1 VTIDFETKDSGQHA
15 EYASGMRRDTQEGKP
30 RFALMVTK
38 LQPYEDQMLTR
49 YAKLLARGAEK
60 YDDRNWEEGNSE
72 EELERAKDS
81 LLRHTMQLIAGER
94 DEDHAAAVWFN
105 TQAIEYFR
113 WRIEQEAEGKGYEYE
128 SDIRHEALKR
138 AAAMRRKERIAK
150 AASDVASSAEL
161 DDDPD
166 TTGAAK
172 VQGAHGLFQFIQ
184 GPWPKP
190 QPRPADFEINLD
202 GVVSK
207 LADLYGPQAKW
218 LRRPEW
224 TAEQK
229 EQLAELLKKWGIDTK
244 VIGL

>member
-1 VTIDFETKDSGQHA
+1 MTIDFETKDSGQHA

-60 YDDRNWEEGNSE
+60 YDDRNWEEGNSD

-113 WRIEQEAEGKGYEYE
+113 WRLRQVDEDSEDCLYTYDELQERAEAMAVQRELDCRLIHGDVPKFNIGDAVTIPARTLYLQPHDLDGEIVSYSPVSKAGPHVNDVYVVRVR
-128 SDIRHEALKR
+128 SDTPWR
-138 AAAMRRKERIAK
+138 AGVAVAK
-150 AASDVASSAEL
+150 AAQLVSRGL
-161 DDDPD
+161 
-166 TTGAAK
+166 TG
-172 VQGAHGLFQFIQ
+172 
-184 GPWPKP
+184 PT
-190 QPRPADFEINLD
+190 D
-202 GVVSK
+202 
-207 LADLYGPQAKW
+207 
-218 LRRPEW
+218 
-224 TAEQK
+224 
-229 EQLAELLKKWGIDTK
+229 ID
-244 VIGL
+244 